1 MKSKLPYI
9 ILGLVAV
16 GVLMLVATGNYKK
29 SKHFDGRITLRK
41 SDKIPYGAYV
51 AHKNLKSIFP
61 QAEVYTDRHE
71 PGYWDSLSYY
81 EKGQAVIIL
90 TGRFAADEFE
100 MKQLIRFAEKGNDVF
115 IIAME
120 ISATV
125 ERMLGCDARNF
136 YRSSFFVAGDDPGK
150 DTVTLFLKDFANQ
163 KNIRYS
169 YPGRAFN
176 GYFNDVDTVTTTVLG
191 TDEAGRPNFIHL
203 QTGEGN
209 FYLNMAPVA
218 FSNYFLL
225 HNKNIGYYEKALSYI
240 NPDVKK
246 IVWDE
251 YYLNKRDDDQN
262 DEKKKGWFSVLMNL
276 KNEEGKKPFRAAFWL
291 AILLLL
297 LYVLMEMRRKQRYIP
312 VITKP
317 RNDSID
323 FVKTIGRLYY
333 DKGDHRNLCLKMS
346 SYFLEFVRNKY
357 KLPTSRLDEEFI
369 LNLRYKSGVE
379 EPVVRSIV
387 SFIKYVEDAQAISQ
401 PEVNEFHE
409 LLEMFY
415 KTA

>member
-16 GVLMLVATGNYKK
+16 GILMLVATGNYKK
-29 SKHFDGRITLRK
+29 NRHFDGRITLRK

-71 PGYWDSLSYY
+71 PGYWDSLSNY
-81 EKGQAVIIL
+81 EKDQAVIIL

-100 MKQLIRFAEKGNDVF
+100 MKQLIKFAEKGNDVF

-120 ISATV
+120 ISATA
-125 ERMLGCDARNF
+125 ERILGCDARN
-136 YRSSFFVAGDDPGK
+136 YYLSSFFDAGENPGK
-150 DTVTLFLKDFANQ
+150 DTITLLLKDIANQ
-163 KNIRYS
+163 KTNRYS
-169 YPGRAFN
+169 YPGRTFN

-203 QTGEGN
+203 QAGDGN

-225 HNKNIGYYEKALSYI
+225 HNENITYYEKALSYI
-240 NPDVKK
+240 RPDVKK

-251 YYLNKRDDDQN
+251 YYLNKRTDGQN
-262 DEKKKGWFSVLMNL
+262 NEKKKGWFNVLMNL

-312 VITKP
+312 VVTKP
-317 RNDSID
+317 RNDSMD

-346 SYFLEFVRNKY
+346 SYFLEYVRNKY

-369 LNLRYKSGVE
+369 MNLRYKSGVE

-387 SFIKYVEDAQAISQ
+387 SFIKYAEDAQAISQ